1 MELAFK
7 SNLIFLSSPF
17 NCNWPCSETSVHL
30 CLFRKEW
37 DAFKSA
43 GNRILSLRQ
52 ELLVVQNCKRQLDFC
67 SYIVLSF
74 HHLFKKNDLC
84 FYKWGLRSLGK
95 HFHNIRNKC
104 QKQKCQT
111 NFNKEVVCTLVQR
124 PPFTLLS
131 EKGIWQYLE
140 QRTKGKT
147 IKTMRKVFTLVWG
160 PPLKVQSEEGCC
172 NICFHLFLD

>member
-43 GNRILSLRQ
+43 GNGILSLRQ
-52 ELLVVQNCKRQLDFC
+52 ELLVVQNCKRQLVFC

-74 HHLFKKNDLC
+74 HHLFKKIDLC

-111 NFNKEVVCTLVQR
+111 NLCVHLFNDLPSHFCLKKVFGNILNRGQR
-124 PPFTLLS
+124 VRQL
-131 EKGIWQYLE
+131 
-140 QRTKGKT
+140 
-147 IKTMRKVFTLVWG
+147 KTMRKVFTLVWG

>member
-1 MELAFK
+1 MITYDMLCIVYNCLWESAKTRSFK
-7 SNLIFLSSPF
+7 
-17 NCNWPCSETSVHL
+17 T
-30 CLFRKEW
+30 RKEWGYRW

-43 GNRILSLRQ
+43 GNGILSLRQ
-52 ELLVVQNCKRQLDFC
+52 ELLVVQNCKRQLVFC

-74 HHLFKKNDLC
+74 HHLFKKIDLC

-111 NFNKEVVCTLVQR
+111 NFEEVVYTLVRR

>member
-30 CLFRKEW
+30 CLFSKEW

-52 ELLVVQNCKRQLDFC
+52 ELLVVQNCKRQLVFC

-74 HHLFKKNDLC
+74 HHLFKKIDLC

-95 HFHNIRNKC
+95 HFHNIWNKC

-111 NFNKEVVCTLVQR
+111 NFEEVVYTLVRR

-147 IKTMRKVFTLVWG
+147 TKNY
-160 PPLKVQSEEGCC
+160 EEGVYTCPRTSLESSVWRRLLQYL
-172 NICFHLFLD
+172 FHLFLD